1 MNFSPKLEILIN
13 EIQSNDELDES
24 YISDCIDFHV
34 KTVRYIT
41 KLPSSLEFPL
51 ITSNE
56 ETSSINNQYLQQV
69 VQEIKTS
76 YRLK

>member
-34 KTVRYIT
+34 KT
-41 KLPSSLEFPL
+41 L
-51 ITSNE
+51 N
-56 ETSSINNQYLQQV
+56 
-69 VQEIKTS
+69 
-76 YRLK
+76 